1 MNRWKVATIVLSVV
15 LAVVLVGSM
24 IRPVFAETQPQM
36 KSALANLRAA
46 LVDLQQATP
55 DKGGHRNK
63 AIDLTRKAINQ
74 TEQGIAYDNQH

>member
-1 MNRWKVATIVLSVV
+1 
-15 LAVVLVGSM
+15 M
-24 IRPVFAETQPQM
+24 IRPVFAEAQPQM

-74 TEQGIAYDNQH
+74 TEAGIAYDNRH

>member
-1 MNRWKVATIVLSVV
+1 MNKWKAATIVLSVV

-24 IRPVFAETQPQM
+24 IRPVFADAQPQM

-74 TEQGIAYDNQH
+74 TEAGIAYDNRH

>member
-1 MNRWKVATIVLSVV
+1 MNKWKAATIVLSVV
-15 LAVVLVGSM
+15 LAVVLIGSM
-24 IRPVFAETQPQM
+24 IRPVFAEAQPQM

-63 AIDLTRKAINQ
+63 AIDLTRKAIHQ
-74 TEQGIAYDNQH
+74 TVAGIAYDNRH

>member
-24 IRPVFAETQPQM
+24 IRPVFAEAQPQM
-36 KSALANLRAA
+36 KSALSHLRAA

-74 TEQGIAYDNQH
+74 TEQGIAYDNRH